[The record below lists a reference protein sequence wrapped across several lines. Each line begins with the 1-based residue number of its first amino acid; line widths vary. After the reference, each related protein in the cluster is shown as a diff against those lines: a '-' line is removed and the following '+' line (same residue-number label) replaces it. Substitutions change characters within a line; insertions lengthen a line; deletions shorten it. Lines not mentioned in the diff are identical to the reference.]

1 MEEILLAGREILD
14 KAVSLPFVEMLD
26 PASLYLRFGVV
37 FLGNGNDDVFQL
49 DRFFLAFFGRYVGE
63 IAVLV
68 HISDHVVERTGA
80 GRLAF
85 FLAFLLFE
93 AFGLLFL
100 FVFSFPNR

>member
-49 DRFFLAFFGRYVGE
+49 DRFFLWGT
-63 IAVLV
+63 
-68 HISDHVVERTGA
+68 ERN
-80 GRLAF
+80 
-85 FLAFLLFE
+85 
-93 AFGLLFL
+93 
-100 FVFSFPNR
+100 VY